1 MLAQVKT
8 IIPNKSLE
16 PTSLPLVIRLSFDS
30 VFTLFIVISFLL
42 HEVAQF
48 KRYIS
53 KNMIDINTLDHLKTY
68 KTYCTLIKDGINL
81 GVCVAEVQIET
92 DKLYI
97 IVDYQETYDGETP
110 RYRIQINLED
120 VDCFSGKEA
129 DFLISF
135 PVQVPANIPL
145 SVLRPDKGK

>member
-1 MLAQVKT
+1 
-8 IIPNKSLE
+8 
-16 PTSLPLVIRLSFDS
+16 
-30 VFTLFIVISFLL
+30 
-42 HEVAQF
+42 
-48 KRYIS
+48 
-53 KNMIDINTLDHLKTY
+53 MIDINTLDHLKTY

-81 GVCVAEVQIET
+81 GLCVAEAQIET

-110 RYRIQINLED
+110 RYRIQINPKD
-120 VDCFSGKEA
+120 VDSFSGKEA
-129 DFLISF
+129 DFLILF